1 MTAPSATLLLIVLL
15 GALVGGGV
23 LLLVLALTP
32 REEPEEL
39 KPPSPL
45 VESLRKAGLRV
56 PLAGGAALLVLLFTQ
71 WPVAAAA
78 VAVLVFVW
86 PALFGGAGA
95 EAKAINRLE
104 GLAAWTESLRDTV
117 AGAVGLEQAI
127 PATAYAA
134 SPSISRELTALADR
148 LRVRVPLPQALQRF
162 ADEMNDSSVDL
173 IVASLILNARLRG
186 PGLREVLTSLSES
199 ARAALDMRQRVNA
212 GRRSTRRSVQIV
224 MAVTV
229 VFVLGLSLFNKPYV
243 QPYSTPLGQMVLLV
257 ILALF
262 AAGFFWLRRL
272 ASFEVPE
279 RFLHARDRVASADP
293 GGSR

>member
-1 MTAPSATLLLIVLL
+1 MTAPSATLLLIILL
-15 GALVGGGV
+15 GAVIGGAV
-23 LLLVLALTP
+23 LLLVLSLIP
-32 REEPEEL
+32 REEAEM
-39 KPPSPL
+39 KPPSQL
-45 VESLRKAGLRV
+45 VDALRKAGIRV
-56 PLAGGAALLVLLFTQ
+56 PIAAGAGLLVLLFTR

-78 VAVLVFVW
+78 VAFLVFVW

-134 SPSISRELTALADR
+134 SPSISKELTALADR

-162 ADEMNDSSVDL
+162 ADEMDDSSVDL

-224 MAVTV
+224 MVVTV

-243 QPYSTPLGQMVLLV
+243 QPYSTALGQIVLLV
-257 ILALF
+257 ILGLF
-262 AAGFFWLRRL
+262 GAGFFWLRRL
-272 ASFEVPE
+272 SSFEVPE
-279 RFLHARDRVASADP
+279 RFLHARDRLASADP
-293 GGSR
+293 GGPR